1 MDRLGAK
8 PWKYQGLTGRRKG
21 TSWYCLVCQ
30 AWHPTPRG
38 FGDPRCP
45 SEGIRDKPA
54 VAAYIRPERL
64 GHPKPVRLR
73 IPFRVEG

>member
-1 MDRLGAK
+1 MERRAAR

-30 AWHPTPRG
+30 TWHPTHRG
-38 FGDPRCP
+38 IGDPRCP
-45 SEGIRDKPA
+45 SEGLVDKL
-54 VAAYIRPERL
+54 VAPAYIPLERL
-64 GHPKPVRLR
+64 RRPQPIRMR